1 MRESCSTRR
10 RAATAVVAPEARE
23 FAGDSD
29 RGLKQ
34 IQSDQYSQ
42 LMAELYELA
51 RRRMLAAAALVGHD
65 TELVRQV
72 RVART
77 LDRPLLRKAYRRVAA
92 WFRYSCHVGPQLPLP
107 FDDVPHEE
115 RLRSAW
121 VGFFRRE
128 AGELTA
134 RNDTA
139 RAILAAAG
147 CPDLVRSK
155 AAESHFVDLLD
166 TRYGRFTLERR
177 LALLGHP
184 SPEEEVSSWRFVE
197 EPDWVALLHLS
208 GDGSE

>member
-1 MRESCSTRR
+1 MRQ
-10 RAATAVVAPEARE
+10 RAVTAVIAPERRE
-23 FAGDSD
+23 FPGDSD

-34 IQSDQYSQ
+34 IQSEHYSQ

-72 RVART
+72 RAART

-92 WFRYSCHVGPQLPLP
+92 WFRYSRHAGPQLPLP

-115 RLRSAW
+115 RLLAAW
-121 VGFFRRE
+121 VEFFRRE
-128 AGELTA
+128 AVELTA
-134 RNDTA
+134 RNETA

-155 AAESHFVDLLD
+155 AAESHLVDLLD

-177 LALLGHP
+177 LALLGHAT
-184 SPEEEVSSWRFVE
+184 PEEEVSSWRFVE
-197 EPDWVALLHLS
+197 EPDWVALLHVP
-208 GDGSE
+208 GADVE